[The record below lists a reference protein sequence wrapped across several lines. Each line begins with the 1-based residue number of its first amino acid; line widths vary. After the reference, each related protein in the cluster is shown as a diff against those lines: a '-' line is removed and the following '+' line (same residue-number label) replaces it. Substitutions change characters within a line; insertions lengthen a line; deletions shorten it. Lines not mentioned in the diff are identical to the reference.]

1 VLGTKNESIYIP
13 KRVSPRILNMNIL
26 EDNNFELDKD
36 KTLVL
41 ETEKNTSALPVDTKS
56 NGIYI
61 DTETNTNE
69 NLIS

>member
-1 VLGTKNESIYIP
+1 MLGTKNESIYIP